1 MSNGY
6 FKVEMPKNEPVKAYL
21 PGSPERASLKKEL
34 ERQSAQVVQVP
45 MIIGGKEVWTER
57 KTKAVMPHDHAHVI
71 AEAASGGEKELKDAI
86 AAALAARKA
95 WTEMPMEHRVSIFLK
110 AADLIAGPMRD
121 KVNAAT
127 MLGQSKTAY
136 QAEIDTCELI
146 DFLRF
151 NVYYLQQIYD
161 RQPNNTPNVWNRIEY
176 RPLEG
181 FVTAISPFN
190 FTSIGANLPTAP
202 AIAGN
207 VVLWK
212 PATTAVLSNYYVMQ
226 ALMAAGLPAGVIN
239 FVPSRGSDMSKYV
252 LSDPNLAGFHFTG
265 STEVF
270 SGVYSLVG
278 ENIKK
283 YKTYPRL
290 VGETGGK
297 DFIFAHNSAD
307 VPGLVAALTRASY
320 EYQGQKC
327 SAASRAFVPASI
339 WPQVKE
345 GMLAEIEKIK
355 IGDITDFTN
364 LMGAVIDAS
373 AFKTNK
379 EYIDYA
385 KASEDA
391 EVICGGYDDSKGYF
405 IYPTLIEA
413 KKPDFKTMV
422 EEIFGPVMTV
432 YVYPDDKL
440 DETLASCDTATS
452 YGLSG
457 AIFADDREAIVKME
471 DALKGTAGNFYINDK
486 PTGAVIGQQPFG
498 GARAS
503 GTNDKAG
510 SEINMYRWLSPRTI
524 KELRVS
530 CLDVTYP
537 YMVSSEGSKTG
548 TLCLHIRNCLLSVGS
563 FFELGH

>member
-1 MSNGY
+1 
-6 FKVEMPKNEPVKAYL
+6 
-21 PGSPERASLKKEL
+21 
-34 ERQSAQVVQVP
+34 
-45 MIIGGKEVWTER
+45 
-57 KTKAVMPHDHAHVI
+57 
-71 AEAASGGEKELKDAI
+71 
-86 AAALAARKA
+86 
-95 WTEMPMEHRVSIFLK
+95 
-110 AADLIAGPMRD
+110 
-121 KVNAAT
+121 
-127 MLGQSKTAY
+127 
-136 QAEIDTCELI
+136 
-146 DFLRF
+146 
-151 NVYYLQQIYD
+151 
-161 RQPNNTPNVWNRIEY
+161 
-176 RPLEG
+176 
-181 FVTAISPFN
+181 
-190 FTSIGANLPTAP
+190 
-202 AIAGN
+202 
-207 VVLWK
+207 
-212 PATTAVLSNYYVMQ
+212 
-226 ALMAAGLPAGVIN
+226 MAAGLPAGVIN
-239 FVPSRGSDMSKYV
+239 FVPSCGSDMSKYV

-391 EVICGGYDDSKGYF
+391 EVICDGYDDSKGYF
-405 IYPTLIEA
+405 VYPTLIEA

-524 KELRVS
+524 KELRVP

-537 YMVSSEGSKTG
+537 YMVEA
-548 TLCLHIRNCLLSVGS
+548 
-563 FFELGH
+563 

>member
-239 FVPSRGSDMSKYV
+239 FVPSCGSDMSKYV

-355 IGDITDFTN
+355 IGDITDFRN

-524 KELRVS
+524 KELRVP

-537 YMVSSEGSKTG
+537 YMVEA
-548 TLCLHIRNCLLSVGS
+548 
-563 FFELGH
+563 

>member
-110 AADLIAGPMRD
+110 AADLIAGPMRY

-127 MLGQSKTAY
+127 MLGQSKTVY
-136 QAEIDTCELI
+136 KAEIDTCELI

-405 IYPTLIEA
+405 VYPTLIEA

-524 KELRVS
+524 KELRVP

-537 YMVSSEGSKTG
+537 YMVEA
-548 TLCLHIRNCLLSVGS
+548 
-563 FFELGH
+563 

>member
-6 FKVEMPKNEPVKAYL
+6 FKVEMPKNEPVKTYL

-355 IGDITDFTN
+355 IGDITDFRN

-405 IYPTLIEA
+405 VYPTLIEA

-524 KELRVS
+524 KELRVP

-537 YMVSSEGSKTG
+537 YMVEA
-548 TLCLHIRNCLLSVGS
+548 
-563 FFELGH
+563 

>member
-252 LSDPNLAGFHFTG
+252 LSDPDLAGFHFTG

-355 IGDITDFTN
+355 IGDITDFRN

-405 IYPTLIEA
+405 IHPTLIEA

-524 KELRVS
+524 KELRVP

-537 YMVSSEGSKTG
+537 YMVEA
-548 TLCLHIRNCLLSVGS
+548 
-563 FFELGH
+563 

>member
-45 MIIGGKEVWTER
+45 MIIGGKEVWTGR

-71 AEAASGGEKELKDAI
+71 AEAASGGEKDLKDAI

-355 IGDITDFTN
+355 IGDITDFRN

-391 EVICGGYDDSKGYF
+391 DVICGGYDDSKGYF

-524 KELRVS
+524 KELRVP

-537 YMVSSEGSKTG
+537 YMVEA
-548 TLCLHIRNCLLSVGS
+548 
-563 FFELGH
+563 

>member
-121 KVNAAT
+121 KVNAAI

-524 KELRVS
+524 KELRVP

-537 YMVSSEGSKTG
+537 YMVEA
-548 TLCLHIRNCLLSVGS
+548 
-563 FFELGH
+563 

>member
-127 MLGQSKTAY
+127 MLGQSKTVY

-405 IYPTLIEA
+405 VYPTLIEA

-422 EEIFGPVMTV
+422 EEIFGPIMTV

-524 KELRVS
+524 KELRVP

-537 YMVSSEGSKTG
+537 YMVEA
-548 TLCLHIRNCLLSVGS
+548 
-563 FFELGH
+563 

>member
-151 NVYYLQQIYD
+151 NVYYLQQIYA

-355 IGDITDFTN
+355 IGDITDFRN

-524 KELRVS
+524 KELRVP

-537 YMVSSEGSKTG
+537 NMETKVLPPSFDTKIFPVYLLYPSS
-548 TLCLHIRNCLLSVGS
+548 
-563 FFELGH
+563 

>member
-355 IGDITDFTN
+355 IGDITDFRN

-391 EVICGGYDDSKGYF
+391 DVICGGYDDSKGYF
-405 IYPTLIEA
+405 IHPTLIEA

-524 KELRVS
+524 KELRVP

-537 YMVSSEGSKTG
+537 YMVEA
-548 TLCLHIRNCLLSVGS
+548 
-563 FFELGH
+563 

>member
-71 AEAASGGEKELKDAI
+71 EEAASGGEKELKDAI

-110 AADLIAGPMRD
+110 AADLIAGPMRY

-127 MLGQSKTAY
+127 MLGQSKTVY

-405 IYPTLIEA
+405 VYPTLIEA

-471 DALKGTAGNFYINDK
+471 DALKGTVGNFYINDK

-524 KELRVS
+524 KELRVP

-537 YMVSSEGSKTG
+537 YMVEA
-548 TLCLHIRNCLLSVGS
+548 
-563 FFELGH
+563 

>member
-327 SAASRAFVPASI
+327 SAASRAFVSASI

-405 IYPTLIEA
+405 VYPTLIEA

-524 KELRVS
+524 KELRVP

-537 YMVSSEGSKTG
+537 YMVEA
-548 TLCLHIRNCLLSVGS
+548 
-563 FFELGH
+563 

>member
-327 SAASRAFVPASI
+327 SVASRAFVPASI

-355 IGDITDFTN
+355 IGDITDFRN

-405 IYPTLIEA
+405 IHPTLIEA

-524 KELRVS
+524 KELRVP

-537 YMVSSEGSKTG
+537 YMVEA
-548 TLCLHIRNCLLSVGS
+548 
-563 FFELGH
+563 

>member
-405 IYPTLIEA
+405 VYPTLIEA
-413 KKPDFKTMV
+413 KKPDFKTML

-524 KELRVS
+524 KELRVP

-537 YMVSSEGSKTG
+537 YMVE
-548 TLCLHIRNCLLSVGS
+548 
-563 FFELGH
+563 E

>member
-110 AADLIAGPMRD
+110 AADLIAGPMRY

-127 MLGQSKTAY
+127 MLGQSKTVY

-405 IYPTLIEA
+405 VYPTLIEA

-524 KELRVS
+524 KELRVP
-530 CLDVTYP
+530 CLDVSYP
-537 YMVSSEGSKTG
+537 YMVEA
-548 TLCLHIRNCLLSVGS
+548 
-563 FFELGH
+563 

>member
-57 KTKAVMPHDHAHVI
+57 KTKSVMPHDHAHVI
-71 AEAASGGEKELKDAI
+71 SEAASGGDKYLKDAI

-127 MLGQSKTAY
+127 MLGQSKTVY

-364 LMGAVIDAS
+364 LVCAVIDAS

-405 IYPTLIEA
+405 VYPTLIEA

-524 KELRVS
+524 KELRVP

-537 YMVSSEGSKTG
+537 YMVEA
-548 TLCLHIRNCLLSVGS
+548 
-563 FFELGH
+563 

>member
-239 FVPSRGSDMSKYV
+239 FVPSCGSDMSKYV

-345 GMLAEIEKIK
+345 GMLAEIEKI
-355 IGDITDFTN
+355 GDITDFTN

-405 IYPTLIEA
+405 VYPTLIEA

-524 KELRVS
+524 KELRVP

-537 YMVSSEGSKTG
+537 YMVEA
-548 TLCLHIRNCLLSVGS
+548 
-563 FFELGH
+563 

>member
-355 IGDITDFTN
+355 IGDITDFRN

-486 PTGAVIGQQPFG
+486 PTGAVFGQQPFG

-524 KELRVS
+524 KELRVP

-537 YMVSSEGSKTG
+537 YMVEA
-548 TLCLHIRNCLLSVGS
+548 
-563 FFELGH
+563 

>member
-57 KTKAVMPHDHAHVI
+57 KTKAVMPHDHAHII

-355 IGDITDFTN
+355 IGDITDFRN

-524 KELRVS
+524 KELRVP

-537 YMVSSEGSKTG
+537 YMVEA
-548 TLCLHIRNCLLSVGS
+548 
-563 FFELGH
+563 

>member
-127 MLGQSKTAY
+127 MLGQSKTVY

-297 DFIFAHNSAD
+297 DFIFAHNSAN

-405 IYPTLIEA
+405 VYPTLIEA

-524 KELRVS
+524 KELRVP

-537 YMVSSEGSKTG
+537 YMVEA
-548 TLCLHIRNCLLSVGS
+548 
-563 FFELGH
+563 

>member
-86 AAALAARKA
+86 AAALVARKA

-110 AADLIAGPMRD
+110 AADLIAGPMRY

-127 MLGQSKTAY
+127 MLGQSKTVY

-405 IYPTLIEA
+405 VYPTLIEA

-524 KELRVS
+524 KELRVP

-537 YMVSSEGSKTG
+537 YMVEA
-548 TLCLHIRNCLLSVGS
+548 
-563 FFELGH
+563 

>member
-127 MLGQSKTAY
+127 MLGQSKTVY

-297 DFIFAHNSAD
+297 DFVFAHNSAD
-307 VPGLVAALTRASY
+307 IKGLVAALTRASY

-327 SAASRAFVPASI
+327 SAASRAFIPASI

-355 IGDITDFTN
+355 IGDVTDFTN

-405 IYPTLIEA
+405 VYPTLIEA

-440 DETLASCDTATS
+440 DEALASCDTATS

-524 KELRVS
+524 KELRVP
-530 CLDVTYP
+530 CLDVSYP
-537 YMVSSEGSKTG
+537 YMVEA
-548 TLCLHIRNCLLSVGS
+548 
-563 FFELGH
+563 

>member
-110 AADLIAGPMRD
+110 AADLIAGPMRY

-127 MLGQSKTAY
+127 MLGQSKTVY

-226 ALMAAGLPAGVIN
+226 ALMAAGLSAGVIN

-524 KELRVS
+524 KELRVP

-537 YMVSSEGSKTG
+537 YMVEA
-548 TLCLHIRNCLLSVGS
+548 
-563 FFELGH
+563 

>member
-45 MIIGGKEVWTER
+45 MIIGSKEVWTER

-355 IGDITDFTN
+355 IGDITDFRN

-391 EVICGGYDDSKGYF
+391 DVICGGYDDSKGYF

-524 KELRVS
+524 KELRVP

-537 YMVSSEGSKTG
+537 YMVEA
-548 TLCLHIRNCLLSVGS
+548 
-563 FFELGH
+563 

>member
-110 AADLIAGPMRD
+110 AADLIAGPMRY

-127 MLGQSKTAY
+127 MLGQSKTVY

-212 PATTAVLSNYYVMQ
+212 PATPAVLSNYYVMQ

-405 IYPTLIEA
+405 VYPTLIEA

-524 KELRVS
+524 KELRVP

-537 YMVSSEGSKTG
+537 YMVEA
-548 TLCLHIRNCLLSVGS
+548 
-563 FFELGH
+563 

>member
-6 FKVEMPKNEPVKAYL
+6 FKVEKPKNEPVKAYL
-21 PGSPERASLKKEL
+21 LGSPERASLKKEL

-355 IGDITDFTN
+355 IGDITDFRN

-524 KELRVS
+524 KELRVP

-537 YMVSSEGSKTG
+537 YMVEA
-548 TLCLHIRNCLLSVGS
+548 
-563 FFELGH
+563 

>member
-95 WTEMPMEHRVSIFLK
+95 WTEMPMEHRGSIFLK
-110 AADLIAGPMRD
+110 AADLIAGPMRY

-127 MLGQSKTAY
+127 MLGQSKTVY

-405 IYPTLIEA
+405 VYPTLIEA

-524 KELRVS
+524 KELRVP

-537 YMVSSEGSKTG
+537 YMVEA
-548 TLCLHIRNCLLSVGS
+548 
-563 FFELGH
+563 

>member
-21 PGSPERASLKKEL
+21 LGSPERASLKKEL

-339 WPQVKE
+339 WSQVKE

-355 IGDITDFTN
+355 IGDITDFRN

-524 KELRVS
+524 KELRVP

-537 YMVSSEGSKTG
+537 YMVEA
-548 TLCLHIRNCLLSVGS
+548 
-563 FFELGH
+563 

>member
-110 AADLIAGPMRD
+110 AADLIAGPMRY

-127 MLGQSKTAY
+127 MLGQSKTVY

-307 VPGLVAALTRASY
+307 LPGLVAALTRASY

-405 IYPTLIEA
+405 VYPTLIEA

-524 KELRVS
+524 KELRVP

-537 YMVSSEGSKTG
+537 YMVEA
-548 TLCLHIRNCLLSVGS
+548 
-563 FFELGH
+563 

>member
-121 KVNAAT
+121 KVNVAT

-355 IGDITDFTN
+355 IGDITDFRN

-524 KELRVS
+524 KELRVP

-537 YMVSSEGSKTG
+537 YMVEA
-548 TLCLHIRNCLLSVGS
+548 
-563 FFELGH
+563 

>member
-45 MIIGGKEVWTER
+45 MIIGGKEVWTGR

-86 AAALAARKA
+86 AAALTARKA

-355 IGDITDFTN
+355 IGDITDFRN

-391 EVICGGYDDSKGYF
+391 DVICGGYDDSKGYF

-524 KELRVS
+524 KELRVP

-537 YMVSSEGSKTG
+537 YMVEA
-548 TLCLHIRNCLLSVGS
+548 
-563 FFELGH
+563 

>member
-45 MIIGGKEVWTER
+45 MIIGGKEIWTER

-86 AAALAARKA
+86 AAALTARKA

-121 KVNAAT
+121 KVNVAT
-127 MLGQSKTAY
+127 MLGQSKTVY

-307 VPGLVAALTRASY
+307 VPGLAAALTRASY

-339 WPQVKE
+339 WPKVKE

-405 IYPTLIEA
+405 VYPTLIEA

-524 KELRVS
+524 KELRVP

-537 YMVSSEGSKTG
+537 YMVEA
-548 TLCLHIRNCLLSVGS
+548 
-563 FFELGH
+563 

>member
-1 MSNGY
+1 MYDVIFKNGN
-6 FKVEMPKNEPVKAYL
+6 VVDVKNEQILQADIAVKDGKIAGIGHFSGENVIDCTGKYIT
-21 PGSPERASLKKEL
+21 PGFIDAHVHIESSM
-34 ERQSAQVVQVP
+34 VTP
-45 MIIGGKEVWTER
+45 MEFS
-57 KTKAVMPHDHAHVI
+57 KAVMPHDYAHVI

-110 AADLIAGPMRD
+110 AADLIAGPMRY

-127 MLGQSKTAY
+127 MLGQSKTVY

-405 IYPTLIEA
+405 VYPTLIEA

-524 KELRVS
+524 KELRVP

-537 YMVSSEGSKTG
+537 YMVEA
-548 TLCLHIRNCLLSVGS
+548 
-563 FFELGH
+563 

>member
-45 MIIGGKEVWTER
+45 MIIGGKEVWTGR

-391 EVICGGYDDSKGYF
+391 DVICGGYDDSKGYF
-405 IYPTLIEA
+405 VYPTLIEA

-524 KELRVS
+524 KELRVP

-537 YMVSSEGSKTG
+537 YMVEA
-548 TLCLHIRNCLLSVGS
+548 
-563 FFELGH
+563 

>member
-6 FKVEMPKNEPVKAYL
+6 FRVEMPKNELVKAYL

-110 AADLIAGPMRD
+110 AADLIAGPMRY

-127 MLGQSKTAY
+127 MLGQSKTVY

-405 IYPTLIEA
+405 VYPTLIEA

-524 KELRVS
+524 KELRVP

-537 YMVSSEGSKTG
+537 YMVEA
-548 TLCLHIRNCLLSVGS
+548 
-563 FFELGH
+563 

>member
-110 AADLIAGPMRD
+110 AADLIAGPMRY

-127 MLGQSKTAY
+127 MLGQSKTVY

-405 IYPTLIEA
+405 VYPTLIEA

-457 AIFADDREAIVKME
+457 AIFADDRESIVKME
-471 DALKGTAGNFYINDK
+471 NALKGTAGNFYINDK

-524 KELRVS
+524 KELRVP

-537 YMVSSEGSKTG
+537 YMVKA
-548 TLCLHIRNCLLSVGS
+548 
-563 FFELGH
+563 

>member
-391 EVICGGYDDSKGYF
+391 DVICGGYDDSKGYF
-405 IYPTLIEA
+405 VYPTLIEA

-524 KELRVS
+524 KELRVP

-537 YMVSSEGSKTG
+537 YMVEA
-548 TLCLHIRNCLLSVGS
+548 
-563 FFELGH
+563 

>member
-1 MSNGY
+1 MNNGY

-121 KVNAAT
+121 KVNVAT
-127 MLGQSKTAY
+127 MLGQSKTVY

-339 WPQVKE
+339 WPKVKE

-405 IYPTLIEA
+405 VYPTLIEA

-524 KELRVS
+524 KELRVP

-537 YMVSSEGSKTG
+537 YMVEA
-548 TLCLHIRNCLLSVGS
+548 
-563 FFELGH
+563 